1 VPRHDGGLH
10 PEYAARFY
18 VALAAV
24 TEAITRSKHPE
35 ELFSSVCH
43 AICERSGLDV
53 AWISIFDAAEQ
64 RLRTIPAS
72 GRHAETVN
80 GAGNGY
86 YAATGLS
93 DATLSHWIQPADV
106 IAVRDRTSASRE
118 CGMLPPPLETIRSS
132 ALIPFGAG
140 EWPLCCLHLHTEQ
153 PDFFSE
159 PLLPLMRTMGSSLS
173 FALQNYAREK
183 SRHTA
188 QQQLRDSE
196 ARYRLLI
203 QHFPD
208 GAVALFD
215 HNMRYQI
222 ADGKGLARLGI
233 RPRECLD
240 RSIQDV
246 LTPELYRALEPHYRR
261 ALAGRNSDATL
272 NACGRH
278 WEIQIS
284 PVRDSGEEIV
294 GGLMVAQDLT
304 EKKRSEQM
312 IRLTSEAFQGIA
324 DAVVIMDGQ
333 LSILFVNKAY
343 TTITG
348 HASEDVLGTKPQI
361 LTAEYH
367 EPSFF
372 ANLWA
377 QVQSTGAWQGEV
389 WDTRKGGERYP
400 IFLKISAVKD
410 HEDNVTNYI
419 GAFNDISQAKEY
431 EAQLQHLAHHDALTG
446 LPNRSLLS
454 SRTKVAIAQA
464 RRHSGHL
471 ALLFLDLDRFKR
483 INDSLGHA
491 IGDKLLKLVAERLQ
505 QVVREA
511 DTVSRHGGDEFLVL
525 LNEVSEPEAAA
536 RVAEKIM
543 RAIAQ
548 PYVVDDHELVTGASV
563 GIAIYPDDGR
573 DMGELLRNADAAM
586 YSAKQLGGSRF
597 EYYSAHMN
605 TRAAERLELEQEL
618 RYAVEKDQL
627 SLVYQ
632 PQIEIASGRIVGIE
646 ALLRWRHPTL
656 GAIPP
661 DRFITVAQDAGLI
674 LPIGDWVLREACRQR
689 KQWVNLPDSVPISVN
704 VSAIQFRQANFVNRV
719 AAILEETRLLPSAL
733 ELEVTES
740 VVMHGAQEMIDTLTA
755 LNRHGLTLAIDDFG
769 TGYSSLSYLRNLPI
783 HRLKIDRSF
792 VTDLPANKD
801 AAAITKAIVDMGR
814 TLGLDVIAEGVE
826 TEAQADF
833 LRNAAC
839 LSAQG
844 YLYCHPLVADEL
856 ERWFARGT
864 RPWTRLRV
872 ADVTSEPRASSAADK
887 F

>member
-1 VPRHDGGLH
+1 
-10 PEYAARFY
+10 
-18 VALAAV
+18 
-24 TEAITRSKHPE
+24 
-35 ELFSSVCH
+35 
-43 AICERSGLDV
+43 
-53 AWISIFDAAEQ
+53 
-64 RLRTIPAS
+64 
-72 GRHAETVN
+72 
-80 GAGNGY
+80 
-86 YAATGLS
+86 
-93 DATLSHWIQPADV
+93 
-106 IAVRDRTSASRE
+106 
-118 CGMLPPPLETIRSS
+118 
-132 ALIPFGAG
+132 
-140 EWPLCCLHLHTEQ
+140 
-153 PDFFSE
+153 
-159 PLLPLMRTMGSSLS
+159 
-173 FALQNYAREK
+173 
-183 SRHTA
+183 
-188 QQQLRDSE
+188 
-196 ARYRLLI
+196 
-203 QHFPD
+203 
-208 GAVALFD
+208 
-215 HNMRYQI
+215 
-222 ADGKGLARLGI
+222 
-233 RPRECLD
+233 
-240 RSIQDV
+240 
-246 LTPELYRALEPHYRR
+246 
-261 ALAGRNSDATL
+261 
-272 NACGRH
+272 
-278 WEIQIS
+278 
-284 PVRDSGEEIV
+284 
-294 GGLMVAQDLT
+294 
-304 EKKRSEQM
+304 
-312 IRLTSEAFQGIA
+312 
-324 DAVVIMDGQ
+324 
-333 LSILFVNKAY
+333 
-343 TTITG
+343 
-348 HASEDVLGTKPQI
+348 
-361 LTAEYH
+361 
-367 EPSFF
+367 
-372 ANLWA
+372 
-377 QVQSTGAWQGEV
+377 
-389 WDTRKGGERYP
+389 
-400 IFLKISAVKD
+400 
-410 HEDNVTNYI
+410 
-419 GAFNDISQAKEY
+419 
-431 EAQLQHLAHHDALTG
+431 
-446 LPNRSLLS
+446 
-454 SRTKVAIAQA
+454 
-464 RRHSGHL
+464 
-471 ALLFLDLDRFKR
+471 
-483 INDSLGHA
+483 
-491 IGDKLLKLVAERLQ
+491 LLKLVAERLQ